1 MPNYTNLKKRKSLL
15 QLARLCLSLAM
26 LMGLLA
32 PQTANAQ
39 SGIYPEYVVVSG
51 DTLYGIAAR
60 FDTTLE
66 DLVDLN
72 AIGQGD
78 VLRPGDHL
86 KIPTLEGMRGVL
98 STDYVPLGA
107 SLSSLSRRD
116 QAKPA
121 DLIRLNQFTSPSEL
135 FIGREIVVARTEDQ
149 APSEPMPSLT
159 PGQSLVEA
167 SILSQQNTWQLASRN
182 ALQNP
187 LFALPMDTY
196 YRPSQTG
203 SDNNMAIPGVESI
216 VLDNLPLV
224 QGGTYVLKVKSSQ
237 PVNVSAELTGEHPV
251 FTNVG
256 DGNQIAFGGI
266 RALIDP
272 GVYPLTLEIGTA
284 EGASYRFDQ
293 YVIINSG
300 NYVMGD
306 NLEVDPSTIESDN
319 VKNEDAIF
327 KSLVA
332 PVTPLQ
338 QWEGAWWS
346 PAQDV
351 DCVISPFGS
360 RRTYNGDPKLY
371 YHTGLDLGYCKG
383 TDVYAPARGTVVAV
397 LPDQIVRG
405 NVIVI
410 DHGLG
415 VYSIYMHLSEFKVQ
429 EGNVVE
435 EGQLIGIIGTTGRS
449 TGPHLHFEVDI
460 QGIPVNPVTW
470 LNRTF
475 P

>member
-182 ALQNP
+182 ALQ
-187 LFALPMDTY
+187 
-196 YRPSQTG
+196 
-203 SDNNMAIPGVESI
+203 
-216 VLDNLPLV
+216 
-224 QGGTYVLKVKSSQ
+224 
-237 PVNVSAELTGEHPV
+237 
-251 FTNVG
+251 
-256 DGNQIAFGGI
+256 
-266 RALIDP
+266 
-272 GVYPLTLEIGTA
+272 
-284 EGASYRFDQ
+284 
-293 YVIINSG
+293 
-300 NYVMGD
+300 
-306 NLEVDPSTIESDN
+306 
-319 VKNEDAIF
+319 
-327 KSLVA
+327 
-332 PVTPLQ
+332 
-338 QWEGAWWS
+338 
-346 PAQDV
+346 
-351 DCVISPFGS
+351 
-360 RRTYNGDPKLY
+360 
-371 YHTGLDLGYCKG
+371 
-383 TDVYAPARGTVVAV
+383 
-397 LPDQIVRG
+397 
-405 NVIVI
+405 
-410 DHGLG
+410 
-415 VYSIYMHLSEFKVQ
+415 
-429 EGNVVE
+429 
-435 EGQLIGIIGTTGRS
+435 
-449 TGPHLHFEVDI
+449 
-460 QGIPVNPVTW
+460 
-470 LNRTF
+470 
-475 P
+475 